1 LKIAKC
7 DGTEVFDGNFD
18 EVVREAAAEIAGG
31 NLIVYPTETVYGI
44 GADIFNEVAAKNVFL
59 AKNRPFDMALSVAV
73 SDKTMMEKI
82 AVLDDNADKLIK
94 AFLPGPLTLIIEKKE
109 DVPDL
114 VTSMSKKVGIRI
126 PDHPV
131 ALEII
136 KKTGPIVATSANLH
150 SHPDATDI
158 STAAK
163 DLGPSVSMYIDSGP
177 SKLKRPSTIVWIMDG
192 EVEIIRQGAITI
204 KDIEGVLNAD

>member
-7 DGTEVFDGNFD
+7 DRAELSDREFNSVI
-18 EVVREAAAEIAGG
+18 REAAAEIVAG

-44 GADIFNEVAAKNVFL
+44 GADIFNEVAVKNL
-59 AKNRPFDMALSVAV
+59 YIAKNRPFDMALSVAV
-73 SDKTMMEKI
+73 SDRKMMEKI
-82 AVLDDNADKLIK
+82 AVLNDNADKLIE
-94 AFLPGPLTLIIEKKE
+94 AFLPGPLTIIIEKKP

-131 ALEII
+131 AMEII
-136 KKTGPIVATSANLH
+136 KKTGPIVATSANVH

-158 STAAK
+158 SSAVK
-163 DLGPSVSMYIDSGP
+163 DLGASVSMYLDAGP
-177 SKLKRPSTIVWIMDG
+177 SELKRPSTIVWLMNRDV
-192 EVEIIRQGAITI
+192 EVIRQGAITI
-204 KDIEGVLNAD
+204 EEIEAVLNAD